1 MTTELRKDNPL
12 ALRTLA
18 TSNSL
23 ISSPKSDFCRAV
35 NSPVTNLTLNLS
47 ELSTGRETPRR
58 KLSLSSL
65 DTPQSGQK
73 PTPERSTSTDSGCM
87 VDSPSPV
94 DSPTLDLLEMSF
106 QKISALKPE
115 IPPEAFTKKKTIA
128 FRRFNS
134 MPVPMMR
141 LSPVELDLER
151 EKEVLT
157 AHSTAQ
163 STPHTHSEKAHDA
176 MDISA
181 ETLDDISSDTHS
193 SDISPDSNH
202 SEGSGSPRKATFF
215 FDENSSQDSGVGFDR
230 DSRDAKDLECGFEFA
245 APKGVPLMSRRLPSK
260 IISEDTCSP
269 FKYSP
274 VKDVVSPSK
283 RRNSCPFG
291 SLDFSGEF
299 VKPEPEEGSESPLKF
314 SRLTSLDEGIDD
326 GFLDVLDSDAAKLT
340 LVTNSMS
347 SLFNAP
353 VLTDSVSQ
361 DDDDTPVTRRVMCRR
376 FMHRSQS
383 VDIRPRGL
391 SFKRSQPED
400 SSATQ
405 FSFKRDP
412 PQDESTPIQK
422 HKRRRPISLT
432 ESPSSKTEPVPPPR
446 LHRCHSETEA
456 MIKSALNRIADE
468 PDLVGDCSRPYTLPT
483 FNGKHQDLK
492 SISSETLSKVID
504 GEYSHEIEKAIIVD
518 CRYPYEFEGGHIEG
532 AKNIYT
538 NEAVLEE
545 FLKNPIKPEDPNKR
559 VVLIFHCEFSSERGP
574 KLSRFLRSKDRTA
587 NKDCYPHLHYPELYL
602 LDGGYK
608 SFFETVKTHCVP
620 QTYKPMLHKDHSED
634 LRHFRTKS
642 KSWAGEKNTR
652 PGFRPL
658 KF

>member
-1 MTTELRKDNPL
+1 MTTGLGNHKGQ
-12 ALRTLA
+12 ALQTLA
-18 TSNSL
+18 TSNTL
-23 ISSPKSDFCRAV
+23 RLTITPRAHGCDAV

-58 KLSLSSL
+58 KLSLSNL
-65 DTPQSGQK
+65 DTPDPVQPPS
-73 PTPERSTSTDSGCM
+73 TERSTSTDSGCM

-94 DSPTLDLLEMSF
+94 DSPTIENLNISF
-106 QKISALKPE
+106 QDISASRPENAQRPHTKRKISL
-115 IPPEAFTKKKTIA
+115 
-128 FRRFNS
+128 RRINS

-151 EKEVLT
+151 EKKV
-157 AHSTAQ
+157 TAQ
-163 STPHTHSEKAHDA
+163 STPHTANLEKAHDI
-176 MDISA
+176 MDISSDL
-181 ETLDDISSDTHS
+181 LDEISSDTHS
-193 SDISPDSNH
+193 SDLSANSNH
-202 SEGSGSPRKATFF
+202 STESTSPRKATFF

-230 DSRDAKDLECGFEFA
+230 DSRDAKDLGCSFEFA
-245 APKGVPLMSRRLPSK
+245 APKGIPLMSRRLPSK
-260 IISEDTCSP
+260 IISEETCSP

-274 VKDVVSPSK
+274 VKVVSPSEK
-283 RRNSCPFG
+283 RRKSFG

-299 VKPEPEEGSESPLKF
+299 VKPEPEEGTESPLKF
-314 SRLTSLDEGIDD
+314 SRLTSMDEGIDD
-326 GFLDVLDSDAAKLT
+326 GFLDVLEGDSARLT
-340 LVTNSMS
+340 SVTNSMT

-353 VLTDSVSQ
+353 VLAKSASQ
-361 DDDDTPVTRRVMCRR
+361 GDDDDTPVTRRVISRR

-391 SFKRSQPED
+391 SFKRDQPD
-400 SSATQ
+400 SSEPQ

-422 HKRRRPISLT
+422 HKRRRPISCV
-432 ESPSSKTEPVPPPR
+432 ESPTHQREESPKPR
-446 LHRCHSETEA
+446 LTRCHSETEA

-468 PDLVGDCSRPYTLPT
+468 PDLVGDCSRAYTLPT
-483 FNGKHQDLK
+483 INGKHQDLK
-492 SISSETLSKVID
+492 SITSETLSRVID
-504 GEYSHEIEKAIIVD
+504 GEYSHEIEQAIIVD
-518 CRYPYEFEGGHIEG
+518 CRYPYEFQGGHIQG

-538 NEAVLEE
+538 NRDILEE
-545 FLKNPIKPEDPNKR
+545 FMKHPIQPQDPSKR

-574 KLSRFLRSKDRTA
+574 KLSRFLRSQDRLA
-587 NKDCYPHLHYPELYL
+587 NKDCYPHLNYPELYL

-608 SFFETVKTHCVP
+608 CFYESKLSHCEP
-620 QTYKPMLHKDHSED
+620 QTYKPMLHKDHSDD

-642 KSWAGEKNTR
+642 KSWAGEKNSR